1 MAKIM
6 SDFGEAHVG
15 AIIIQCDS
23 DFATIFFKIPTFNRK
38 TKNIE

>member
-1 MAKIM
+1 M

-23 DFATIFFKIPTFNRK
+23 DFGTIFFKFLLFIARQR
-38 TKNIE
+38 I

>member
-15 AIIIQCDS
+15 AIIINCDNES
-23 DFATIFFKIPTFNRK
+23 ATVFFKIPTFHRK
-38 TKNIE
+38 TRNIE